1 MLSGT
6 ALGFLTPQAKKCLAA
21 PLPEPWALTPPHTP
35 VSSPTRMPCRPS
47 PGLPPPGPHLSPG
60 SLQLGLLPPRL
71 ARTQDS
77 RAGGPP
83 RQGAE
88 ELGQGS
94 PRGSGAP
101 ESGMRAPL
109 SSTPPSMGPAAAA
122 AAAASGRP
130 AAVPGQLRLL
140 HQAPAVVL
148 GDSRPAAPAGS
159 SLYPTGWL
167 PAPVSPPRSL
177 TGPAT
182 RCRRCS
188 PTARTTAAPE
198 RPRT

>member
-6 ALGFLTPQAKKCLAA
+6 ALGFLTPQAKKILAA
-21 PLPEPWALTPPHTP
+21 PLPEPWALTPPTP
-35 VSSPTRMPCRPS
+35 VPSPTCIPCRPS

-60 SLQLGLLPPRL
+60 SLQPGLLPPRL

-109 SSTPPSMGPAAAA
+109 GSAPPSMAPLLLLLLAALPQSLGSSGRFTQPRLRRWGAAAL
-122 AAAASGRP
+122 
-130 AAVPGQLRLL
+130 QHL
-140 HQAPAVVL
+140 Q
-148 GDSRPAAPAGS
+148 AAPCTPRGGS
-159 SLYPTGWL
+159 QPQC
-167 PAPVSPPRSL
+167 PPL
-177 TGPAT
+177 GA
-182 RCRRCS
+182 
-188 PTARTTAAPE
+188 
-198 RPRT
+198 